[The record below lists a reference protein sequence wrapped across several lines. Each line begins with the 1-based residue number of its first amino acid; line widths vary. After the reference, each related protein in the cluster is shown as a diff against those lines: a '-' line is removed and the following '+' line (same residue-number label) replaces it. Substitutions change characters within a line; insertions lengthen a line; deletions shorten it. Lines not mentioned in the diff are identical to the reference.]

1 MLLKLNYITTF
12 KNSVIVKIIRN
23 ITLLPYSLTNK
34 TRLMKLY
41 KVILLIT
48 FICITPLLI
57 MSTNSIINTHNNA
70 KMTQNTT
77 AITTPNSSSSREHAL
92 DLKIGDIY
100 FDIKVKVPHYKV
112 SKNMNNNVVL
122 ISKKAVITLD
132 AVAHKK
138 TNKYTVSNTA
148 KITNIVIEN

>member
-1 MLLKLNYITTF
+1 
-12 KNSVIVKIIRN
+12 
-23 ITLLPYSLTNK
+23 
-34 TRLMKLY
+34 MKLY

-77 AITTPNSSSSREHAL
+77 AITTSNSSSSREHAL

-100 FDIKVKVPHYKV
+100 FDVKVKVPHYKI

-132 AVAHKK
+132 EIVHKN

>member
-1 MLLKLNYITTF
+1 MLPHY
-12 KNSVIVKIIRN
+12 
-23 ITLLPYSLTNK
+23 LTNK
-34 TRLMKLY
+34 IRLMKLY

-57 MSTNSIINTHNNA
+57 MSTNSNINTFNNA
-70 KMTQNTT
+70 KMIQKTSAAT
-77 AITTPNSSSSREHAL
+77 SSISTSLRKHTL

-100 FDIKVKVPHYKV
+100 FDVKVKVPHYKV
-112 SKNMNNNVVL
+112 SKNTTNNVIL

-132 AVAHKK
+132 EIAHKN
-138 TNKYTVSNTA
+138 TNKYTISNTA